1 MDDNF
6 FEKFFVCR
14 EQSRWLEKRIE
25 EFNKKISEV
34 QTEEE
39 RETLL
44 PEGFEILNL
53 INQEIKEIEK
63 LTDA

>member
-1 MDDNF
+1 MDDDF
-6 FEKFFVCR
+6 FDKFFVCR

-34 QTEEE
+34 KTEEE

>member
-1 MDDNF
+1 MDDDF
-6 FEKFFVCR
+6 FDKFFVCR
-14 EQSRWLEKRIE
+14 EQSQWLEKRIE
-25 EFNKKISEV
+25 EFNKKISEAK
-34 QTEEE
+34 TEEE
-39 RETLL
+39 RQTLL

>member
-14 EQSRWLEKRIE
+14 DQSRWLEKRIE
-25 EFNKKISEV
+25 EFNKKISEA
-34 QTEEE
+34 QSEEE
-39 RETLL
+39 KQALF
-44 PEGFEILNL
+44 PEGVEILNL

>member
-14 EQSRWLEKRIE
+14 EQSRCLEKRIE